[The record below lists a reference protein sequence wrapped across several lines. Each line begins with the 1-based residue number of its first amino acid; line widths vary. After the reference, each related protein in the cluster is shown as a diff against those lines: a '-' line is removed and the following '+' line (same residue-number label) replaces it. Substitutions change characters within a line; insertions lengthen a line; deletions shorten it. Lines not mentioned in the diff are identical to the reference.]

1 MDTSRYS
8 QLFRQT
14 CHALFISTLL
24 ATVSSTLLFSS
35 VSSADKDKQTNNF
48 ALGVG
53 VGTTGLSLNGTFQLS
68 DHFNIRGIY
77 ANYDFSENDTESGI
91 AYQFDI
97 ELDTFSLLLD
107 WHPSADSGFRIS
119 LGGVNNGTNF
129 SAKTTQTSG
138 NITVGN
144 SSFAASDIG
153 TINAK
158 VDYDT
163 FAPYIGIGWG
173 NAVRQDQSLSF
184 ALDIGV
190 IGMSD
195 ANINLTSSGTNATIQ
210 SALDTQLEIEKR
222 ELESSLDGF
231 DLYPV
236 VNLSLAYRF

>member
-1 MDTSRYS
+1 M
-8 QLFRQT
+8 
-14 CHALFISTLL
+14 
-24 ATVSSTLLFSS
+24 
-35 VSSADKDKQTNNF
+35 
-48 ALGVG
+48 
-53 VGTTGLSLNGTFQLS
+53 
-68 DHFNIRGIY
+68 
-77 ANYDFSENDTESGI
+77 
-91 AYQFDI
+91 
-97 ELDTFSLLLD
+97 
-107 WHPSADSGFRIS
+107 
-119 LGGVNNGTNF
+119 
-129 SAKTTQTSG
+129 
-138 NITVGN
+138 GN
-144 SSFAASDIG
+144 SSFSASDIG

-158 VDYDT
+158 VDYDR

>member
-1 MDTSRYS
+1 MKIPSYS
-8 QLFRQT
+8 HVFR
-14 CHALFISTLL
+14 HALFICTLL
-24 ATVSSTLLFSS
+24 GTAFSALLFSHTS
-35 VSSADKDKQTNNF
+35 LADNGQKTNNF
-48 ALGVG
+48 ALGAG

-68 DHFNIRGIY
+68 DNFNIRGIY
-77 ANYDFSENDTESGI
+77 ANYDFTDNDTESGI

-107 WHPSADSGFRIS
+107 WHPSADNGFRIS
-119 LGGVNNGTNF
+119 IGGVNNGTNF

-138 NITVGN
+138 NISVGN

-190 IGMSD
+190 IGMSNP
-195 ANINLTSSGTNATIQ
+195 NINLTSSGTNTTIQ
-210 SALDTQLEIEKR
+210 TALDAQLEVEKR

-231 DLYPV
+231 NLYPV
-236 VNLSLAYRF
+236 INLSLAYRF

>member
-1 MDTSRYS
+1 MKK
-8 QLFRQT
+8 FH
-14 CHALFISTLL
+14 HARKPFLIRTLL
-24 ATVSSTLLFSS
+24 ATFFSGLLFSHAPL
-35 VSSADKDKQTNNF
+35 ADGSKQTNNF
-48 ALGVG
+48 ALGAG

-68 DHFNIRGIY
+68 DNINFRGIY

-119 LGGVNNGTNF
+119 LGGINNGTNF

-144 SSFAASDIG
+144 STFLASDIG

-158 VDYDT
+158 VDYDS

-173 NAVRQDQSLSF
+173 NAVDEAGRWSF
-184 ALDIGV
+184 SFDIGAMFTGSPDV
-190 IGMSD
+190 SVRC
-195 ANINLTSSGTNATIQ
+195 TQ
-210 SALDTQLEIEKR
+210 VSAGGAAQALCDQQADEEEN
-222 ELESSLDGF
+222 ELEDELGDF
-231 DLYPV
+231 DVYPV
-236 VNLSLAYRF
+236 VSIGFAYKF

>member
-1 MDTSRYS
+1 MKK
-8 QLFRQT
+8 FH
-14 CHALFISTLL
+14 HARKPFLIRTLL
-24 ATVSSTLLFSS
+24 ATFFSGLLFSHAPL
-35 VSSADKDKQTNNF
+35 ADGSKQTNNF
-48 ALGVG
+48 ALGAG

-68 DHFNIRGIY
+68 DNINFRGIY

-119 LGGVNNGTNF
+119 LGGINNGTNF

-144 SSFAASDIG
+144 STFLASDIG

-158 VDYDT
+158 VDYDS

-195 ANINLTSSGTNATIQ
+195 PNINLTSSGTNTTIQ
-210 SALDTQLEIEKR
+210 PALDAQLEVEKR

-231 DLYPV
+231 NLYPV
-236 VNLSLAYRF
+236 INLSLAYRF